1 MIIAASGMCE
11 AGRILHHFVNNIE
24 DSRNTILI
32 VGYCAEHTLG
42 KRLVDQAE
50 DINIL
55 GSVYKRRAE
64 VIVHNS
70 FSAHADNNELLK
82 YTNQFDMQLLQKIFI
97 VHGEV
102 ERSVDL
108 QNGLMKN
115 GFKDVEIPVRGEK
128 FTV

>member
-1 MIIAASGMCE
+1 MCE

-82 YTNQFDMQLLQKIFI
+82 YTNQFDKQLLQKIFI

-115 GFKDVEIPVRGEK
+115 GFNDVEIPVRGEK